1 MLVGRSFL
9 GRQTHG
15 KIRHRAAD
23 IQVSRAIHSCRT
35 VVLTLDAFAPQ
46 RQLATF
52 RDIFDCHNQGEVL
65 LRGGSL
71 CRMFSSITES
81 TVQAPQRIVRP
92 TDAEVE
98 EFCCRTV
105 SGEAIKWKRPLFCKF
120 FSNMIM

>member
-1 MLVGRSFL
+1 M
-9 GRQTHG
+9 
-15 KIRHRAAD
+15 
-23 IQVSRAIHSCRT
+23 
-35 VVLTLDAFAPQ
+35 
-46 RQLATF
+46 
-52 RDIFDCHNQGEVL
+52 L

-105 SGEAIKWKRPLFCKF
+105 SGERGHQVEEAFVL
-120 FSNMIM
+120 